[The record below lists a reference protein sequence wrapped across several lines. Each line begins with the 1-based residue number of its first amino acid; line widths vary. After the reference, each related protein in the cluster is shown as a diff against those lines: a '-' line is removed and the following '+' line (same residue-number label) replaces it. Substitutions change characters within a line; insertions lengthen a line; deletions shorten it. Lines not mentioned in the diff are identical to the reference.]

1 MDKKKPRKTDRRAL
15 YTRKIIKENFMLL
28 LESGKRIE
36 KITVSE
42 LCRLSE
48 INRCT
53 FYLHFPDIYGIL
65 KELQK
70 EVQESMIEF
79 VNASLADEKE
89 RRNLSA
95 ILFASIRENSIFHVL
110 SRNDLIS
117 PVMRR
122 VCDYSKRLL
131 AELCVR
137 TKQLTKRE
145 AELFALFLV
154 NGCAAVSED
163 QIINHWDTFK
173 KDDDFTNKILD
184 RLYSMIDINTIG
196 NALREKS
203 GGVSSFKSSLP
214 VTVQKHP

>member
-1 MDKKKPRKTDRRAL
+1 MNGKRPRKTDRRAL
-15 YTRKIIKENFMLL
+15 YTRKIIKDNFILL
-28 LESGKRIE
+28 LESGKQIN

-42 LCRLSE
+42 LCQLSE

-79 VNASLADEKE
+79 VNASLADENG

-95 ILFASIRENSIFHVL
+95 ILFASIRENHVFRVL
-110 SRNDLIS
+110 QQHDLIS

-122 VCDYSKRLL
+122 VCDYSKKLL
-131 AELCVR
+131 TQLCIS
-137 TKQLTKRE
+137 TKQFTRRE
-145 AELFALFLV
+145 AELFSLFLV

-173 KDDDFTNKILD
+173 KDNVFTNKILD
-184 RLYSMIDINTIG
+184 RLYSMIDIQAIG
-196 NALREKS
+196 NALRENQKKS
-203 GGVSSFKSSLP
+203 L
-214 VTVQKHP
+214 

>member
-1 MDKKKPRKTDRRAL
+1 MDGKKTRNTDRRKL
-15 YTRKIIKENFMLL
+15 YTRKTIKDNFILL
-28 LESGKRIE
+28 LEGGKQIN

-42 LCRLSE
+42 ICQLSE

-79 VNASLADEKE
+79 VNASLADENG

-95 ILFASIRENSIFHVL
+95 ILFASIRENHVFRVL
-110 SRNDLIS
+110 QQHDLIS

-122 VCDYSKRLL
+122 VCDYSKKLL
-131 AELCVR
+131 TQLCVR
-137 TKQLTKRE
+137 TKQFTRRE
-145 AELFALFLV
+145 AELFSLFLV

-173 KDDDFTNKILD
+173 KDNVFTNRILD
-184 RLYSMIDINTIG
+184 RLYSMIDIQAIG
-196 NALREKS
+196 NALREE
-203 GGVSSFKSSLP
+203 
-214 VTVQKHP
+214 QR

>member
-1 MDKKKPRKTDRRAL
+1 MDEKKPRKTDRRAL
-15 YTRKIIKENFMLL
+15 YTQKIIKENFMRI
-28 LESGKRIE
+28 LESGKRLE

-53 FYLHFPDIYGIL
+53 FYLHFSDIYGIL
-65 KELQK
+65 RELQK

-95 ILFASIRENSIFHVL
+95 ILFASIRENHIFRVL
-110 SRNDLIS
+110 SRYDLIS

-131 AELCVR
+131 SELCVK
-137 TKQLTKRE
+137 TKQLTRRE

-163 QIINHWDTFK
+163 QIINHWDSFK
-173 KDDDFTNKILD
+173 KDDVFTNKILD
-184 RLYSMIDINTIG
+184 CLYSMIDFKAIG
-196 NALREKS
+196 NALREKQI
-203 GGVSSFKSSLP
+203 KE
-214 VTVQKHP
+214 